1 VKARHARDTNWRDL
15 IVDDGRLTSEYVAAA
30 AGTRTDRRFHPDTRE
45 WFAVVEGEVKVEIDR
60 LVQISE
66 SSGLSP
72 RGEAVT
78 WSYLD
83 TYRRESTLIEG
94 MVGYDVGRATFAT
107 AQRRDRAGESTP
119 SPVVP
124 VRSSRRCP
132 RARVREPYQ
141 PAPRAHDASAER
153 GGDADCAWRQYVS
166 ARAIVFR
173 GKPGHGLCRRA
184 VGRWRGGERNASW
197 CSSAGRCLARTRSRS
212 RTREFAIRVA
222 LGADGRSVARLVL
235 GHGVRITALGLV
247 AGFVAV
253 VLVAPLLRML
263 PVTVRPPD
271 LFTIVPV
278 ALLIGAVAVGA
289 SLIPAWRASRANP
302 MTALKAE

>member
-94 MVGYDVGRATFAT
+94 MVGYDVGARYLRDGAATRSCRREYAVPCCSCSEQSTSCSRARTLPT
-107 AQRRDRAGESTP
+107 C
-119 SPVVP
+119 
-124 VRSSRRCP
+124 SSR
-132 RARVREPYQ
+132 A
-141 PAPRAHDASAER
+141 
-153 GGDADCAWRQYVS
+153 
-166 ARAIVFR
+166 
-173 GKPGHGLCRRA
+173 
-184 VGRWRGGERNASW
+184 
-197 CSSAGRCLARTRSRS
+197 
-212 RTREFAIRVA
+212 
-222 LGADGRSVARLVL
+222 
-235 GHGVRITALGLV
+235 
-247 AGFVAV
+247 
-253 VLVAPLLRML
+253 
-263 PVTVRPPD
+263 
-271 LFTIVPV
+271 
-278 ALLIGAVAVGA
+278 
-289 SLIPAWRASRANP
+289 
-302 MTALKAE
+302 